1 LANEIFSIASSL
13 PEITSYISIR
23 RASSAYSYLASK
35 LAALIF
41 AVSDIFYK
49 KSASS
54 SALEAYSL
62 NFIARFAS
70 EVASSASYM
79 AK

>member
-23 RASSAYSYLASK
+23 RASS
-35 LAALIF
+35 
-41 AVSDIFYK
+41 DIFYK

-62 NFIARFAS
+62 NFIARFARD
-70 EVASSASYM
+70 VASSASYM